1 MPRKGQINQ
10 TYIDEIE
17 KIINNLS
24 SYGIYT
30 LIDLHQDMMSSRFAS
45 YDG

>member
-1 MPRKGQINQ
+1 MPKKGQINQ
-10 TYIDEIE
+10 TYINEMA
-17 KIINNLS
+17 KIIDKLS